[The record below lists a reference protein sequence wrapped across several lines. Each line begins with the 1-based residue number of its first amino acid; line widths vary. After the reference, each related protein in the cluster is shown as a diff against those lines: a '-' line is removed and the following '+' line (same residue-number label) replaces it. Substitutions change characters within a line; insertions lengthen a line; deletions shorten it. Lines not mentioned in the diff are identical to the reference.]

1 MYQEANKI
9 YDSKIKEDDKEEEK
23 EENEKDENK
32 EKDQNEEINKNKE
45 KENKE
50 KDNNNNNKI
59 IIIIIIIITEK
70 IEGQIYSLTDQLA
83 SARSVNDKF
92 KIFNKLNTKSP
103 KCYSRMSNSNFRIN
117 WNRIKR
123 EIIKWIWKWFNFSNK

>member
-9 YDSKIKEDDKEEEK
+9 YDSKIKKDDKEEEK

-70 IEGQIYSLTDQLA
+70 IDGQIYSLTDQLA

-103 KCYSRMSNSNFRIN
+103 KCYSRMSNSNFRN
-117 WNRIKR
+117 N
-123 EIIKWIWKWFNFSNK
+123 